1 MRKLL
6 LLMMCTVVVLSGCGA
21 SNNAGEFEINSANT
35 IGDYDKDLAK
45 VNEDFQ
51 QIMSIGS
58 DLISGLNGIESNSEY
73 ASLVKADG
81 YVNEMKVYYSELMEL
96 CEKNEELEGMLFQL
110 KILDHSCPNPIAGKD
125 ATSINNQKVLY
136 QLHLKQLSSSFT
148 YLSEYMD
155 YLAGNKTKPDGVKY
169 FKEVPEMPTPDTV
182 MYEITYD
189 SEKTDSGVKQ
199 YMYLIGD
206 TEEDAN
212 MNYNAYIVALGT
224 IDGLSVEITSNA
236 VYVNKNGTMVSA
248 MMAGTDP
255 KKGRFM
261 IVSFQE

>member
-1 MRKLL
+1 MAI
-6 LLMMCTVVVLSGCGA
+6 MLSGCG
-21 SNNAGEFEINSANT
+21 SLVETNINNNNAQVQNQVDTLEQVNS
-35 IGDYDKDLAK
+35 
-45 VNEDFQ
+45 DFQ
-51 QIMSIGS
+51 QVMNIGTNLMSELNNIS
-58 DLISGLNGIESNSEY
+58 SSNEYNSLI
-73 ASLVKADG
+73 KADG
-81 YVNEMKVYYSELMEL
+81 YVKEMKEYYSDLMRL
-96 CEKNEELEGMLFQL
+96 CDKNEDLAGMMFQL

-125 ATSINNQKVLY
+125 ATSINNQKILY

-155 YLAGNKTKPDGVKY
+155 YPTGNRTKPDGEEY
-169 FKEVPEMPTPDTV
+169 FKEVAEMPTPYTV

-189 SEKTDSGVKQ
+189 SEKIDSGVKQ

-224 IDGLSVEITSNA
+224 IYSLSVEITSNV
-236 VYVNKNGTMVSA
+236 VYVNKNGSMVSA

-255 KKGRFM
+255 QKGRFM
-261 IVSFQE
+261 IVSFQK